1 VVVAER
7 VDADPGDEVEIARPI
22 LGDELRAVPRHEQGT
37 DAGIHVEQGGGCGGG
52 GGHAG

>member
-1 VVVAER
+1 VVIAQG
-7 VDADPGDEVEIARPI
+7 VDGDPGDKVEVARPI

-37 DAGIHVEQGGGCGGG
+37 DAGIHVEQRGGRGGD